1 MGRFQGKIAAWLLA
15 SGLALSITMPLRAA
29 DILQCVP
36 YARVVSGVS
45 LYGDA
50 WTWWDQAAGRYDR
63 GHRPRKGAVLAF
75 QPFGPMQLGHV
86 AVVSAI
92 LSSREILI
100 RHANW
105 SSPGAIEED
114 VRAIDVSEDGDWSEV
129 RVWHSPTDQMGARI
143 NPTFGF
149 IYGEGARLNP
159 FNGMSGTRLVQT
171 ADYRRADG
179 DDIEEAAPA
188 RKKPPRLAYADVTR
202 SDDVRTLA
210 DIIRDVKRTAKIK

>member
-1 MGRFQGKIAAWLLA
+1 MLLA
-15 SGLALSITMPLRAA
+15 TGLALASAMPLRAA

-36 YARVVSGVS
+36 YARAVSGVV

-75 QPFGPMQLGHV
+75 QPYGPMELGHV
-86 AVVSAI
+86 AVVSKI
-92 LSSREILI
+92 LSAREVLI

-114 VRAIDVSEDGDWSEV
+114 VRAIDVSDANDWSEV
-129 RVWHSPTDQMGARI
+129 RVWHTPTGQMGART

-149 IYGEGARLNP
+149 IYGEKARLNP
-159 FNGMSGTRLVQT
+159 FTGLGGYRLTQAIAPV
-171 ADYRRADG
+171 R
-179 DDIEEAAPA
+179 EAASAPKA
-188 RKKPPRLAYADVTR
+188 QTPRLAYADVSRIEDFRPKKER
-202 SDDVRTLA
+202 SLA
-210 DIIRDVKRTAKIK
+210 DIIRDVKRDARIR

>member
-1 MGRFQGKIAAWLLA
+1 MQQFGAKAAAMLLA
-15 SGLALSITMPLRAA
+15 TGLALASAMPLRAA

-36 YARVVSGVS
+36 YARAVSGVV

-75 QPFGPMQLGHV
+75 QPYGPMQLGHV
-86 AVVSAI
+86 AVVSKI
-92 LSSREILI
+92 LSAREVLI

-114 VRAIDVSEDGDWSEV
+114 VLAIDVSEDNDWSEV
-129 RVWHSPTDQMGARI
+129 RVWHTPTGQMGART

-149 IYGEGARLNP
+149 IYGEKSRLTPFTGLGGFRLTQTTTAHEPAFARRT
-159 FNGMSGTRLVQT
+159 ST
-171 ADYRRADG
+171 
-179 DDIEEAAPA
+179 
-188 RKKPPRLAYADVTR
+188 PRLAYADVSRIEDFRPKQER
-202 SDDVRTLA
+202 SLA
-210 DIIRDVKRTAKIK
+210 DIIRDVKRDARLK